1 MVLLLLVPQ
10 VPSVRVDIGR
20 HIVNLGNKYK
30 KPIVGYVPWT
40 EKFGLIREALELNH
54 IPCGNTIEEAVQM
67 AAAIKQK
74 GEGGI
79 RKKFSHNFL

>member
-1 MVLLLLVPQ
+1 MSL
-10 VPSVRVDIGR
+10 GR
-20 HIVNLGNKYK
+20 YIVNLGNKYK
-30 KPIVGYVPWT
+30 KPIIGYVPWT
-40 EKFGLIREALELNH
+40 LKFSLIREALELNH

-79 RKKFSHNFL
+79 RKKFSFNSL